1 MRIYDPVRLGKAVH
15 MEMRDGVSPKLSR
28 LAGNS
33 GFTCVMLNEH
43 KERVT
48 ETVTGATINEA
59 YDNAVAAYR
68 AVKADKKTTEEV
80 KAENQLLR
88 ERLRDLEPVVE
99 DKEAEDA
106 PEEETSDASAFDDL
120 STDNLTRL

>member
-1 MRIYDPVRLGKAVH
+1 MRIYDPVRLGKAVR
-15 MEMRDGVSPKLSR
+15 MEMTDGVTPKLSA
-28 LAGNS
+28 LAGNC
-33 GFTCVMLNEH
+33 GFSCVMLDAQ

-48 ETVTGATINEA
+48 ETVTGSTINEA

-68 AVKADKKTTEEV
+68 AAKADQKSSEEV
-80 KAENQLLR
+80 KAENQVLR

-106 PEEETSDASAFDDL
+106 PEEETPDDSASDDL
-120 STDNLTRL
+120 SPDNLTRL